1 MVFQYHIYTII
12 SYKVSVWGSSW
23 ISDIEIIDAYHCVR
37 VHVYYIHVHTYCM
50 NSYYKWADIIKLS
63 LCTSYQWISLSG
75 IMYGS
80 NMLCTS
86 LYLYTYGTYTLSST
100 APNIHPVM
108 HTDVST
114 FNITRFSG
122 VSQWASLW
130 IWKLST
136 IGRYHHIHIHVCY
149 IHAHT
154 SVIHMQQI
162 PCYIQIKFAYSPKNQ
177 HQIPQLTRNDVW

>member
-12 SYKVSVWGSSW
+12 SSKVSLWGSSW
-23 ISDIEIIDAYHCVR
+23 ISDLAIIDAYHCVC
-37 VHVYYIHVHTYCM
+37 VNVYYIYMHTYYM
-50 NSYYKWADIIKLS
+50 HPYYKLVDIIKLS
-63 LCTSYQWISLSG
+63 LCTRDQWISLSG
-75 IMYGS
+75 IVYGS
-80 NMLCTS
+80 NMLWAS

-114 FNITRFSG
+114 FNNSWFSG
-122 VSQWASLW
+122 VSQRASLW

-162 PCYIQIKFAYSPKNQ
+162 PCYIRIKLTNSPKNQ
-177 HQIPQLTRNDVW
+177 HQIAQLIGNDVW